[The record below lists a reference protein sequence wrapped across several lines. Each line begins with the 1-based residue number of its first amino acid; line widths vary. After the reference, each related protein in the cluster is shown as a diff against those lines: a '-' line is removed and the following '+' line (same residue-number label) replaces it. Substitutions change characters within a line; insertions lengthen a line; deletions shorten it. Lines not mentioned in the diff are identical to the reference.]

1 MYLYT
6 MKTKKERLLV
16 IKRLIT
22 SRKLSNQ
29 EELLE
34 ALRAA
39 GFELTQATLS
49 RDLKEIKVGKMHDPE
64 KGHIYVLLHQLT
76 ASERKPQAPTL
87 PAESVVN
94 LSFSYNLGI
103 LKTLPG
109 FASSIAIYI
118 DNCNVLEI
126 AGTIAGDDTILLILN
141 ESFDRRQILNALE
154 DILPGIEEKTV

>member
-1 MYLYT
+1 

-22 SRKLSNQ
+22 SRRLSNQ

-49 RDLKEIKVGKMHDPE
+49 RDLKEIKVGRMYDPE
-64 KGHIYVLLHQLT
+64 KGHVYVLLQQLT

-87 PAESVVN
+87 PSESVIS
-94 LSFSYNLGI
+94 LCFSQHLGI
-103 LKTLPG
+103 LRTSPG
-109 FASSIAIYI
+109 FASSVAIYI

-126 AGTIAGDDTILLILN
+126 AGTIAGDDTILLIFH

>member
-1 MYLYT
+1 

-39 GFELTQATLS
+39 GYELTQATLS
-49 RDLKEIKVGKMHDPE
+49 RDLKEIKVGKMPDSE
-64 KGHIYVLLHQLT
+64 KGNIYVLQQQLT
-76 ASERKPQAPTL
+76 AAEKIPSAPKM
-87 PAESVVN
+87 PAESILTVAFSNN
-94 LSFSYNLGI
+94 LCV

-109 FASSIAIYI
+109 FAPSVAIYI
-118 DNCNVLEI
+118 DYSNLIEI
-126 AGTIAGDDTILLILN
+126 IGTIAGDDNILIITN
-141 ESFDRRQILNALE
+141 ENFKRRQLLNAL
-154 DILPGIEEKTV
+154 DIIFPGIEEKLV

>member
-1 MYLYT
+1 

-39 GFELTQATLS
+39 GYELTQATLS
-49 RDLKEIKVGKMHDPE
+49 RDLKEIKVGKMPDPE
-64 KGHIYVLLHQLT
+64 KGNIYVLHQQLT
-76 ASERKPQAPTL
+76 AAEKIPSAPKM
-87 PAESVVN
+87 PAESIITVAFSNN
-94 LSFSYNLGI
+94 LCV

-109 FASSIAIYI
+109 FAPSVAIYI
-118 DNCNVLEI
+118 DYSNLIEI
-126 AGTIAGDDTILLILN
+126 VGTIAGDDNILIIPSEN
-141 ESFDRRQILNALE
+141 FKRRQLLSAL
-154 DILPGIEEKTV
+154 DSIFPGIEQKIT

>member
-1 MYLYT
+1 

-34 ALRAA
+34 SLRAA

-49 RDLKEIKVGKMHDPE
+49 RDLKEIKVGKMHDPD

-76 ASERKPQAPTL
+76 ASERKPQAPPL
-87 PAESVVN
+87 PAESVIH
-94 LSFSYNLGI
+94 LGFSNHLGV
-103 LKTLPG
+103 LKTSPG
-109 FASSIAIYI
+109 FASSVAIYI
-118 DNCNVLEI
+118 DSCNLMEI
-126 AGTIAGDDTILLILN
+126 AGTIAGDDTILLILS
-141 ESFDRRQILNALE
+141 ESFNRRQILNALE
-154 DILPGIEEKTV
+154 DILPGIEDKTA

>member
-1 MYLYT
+1 

-49 RDLKEIKVGKMHDPE
+49 RDLKEIKVGKMHDPD

-94 LSFSYNLGI
+94 LSFSHHLGI

-109 FASSIAIYI
+109 FASSVAIYI
-118 DNCNVLEI
+118 DNCSVLEI

-141 ESFDRRQILNALE
+141 ESYDRRQILNALE

>member
-1 MYLYT
+1 

-39 GFELTQATLS
+39 GYELTQATLS
-49 RDLKEIKVGKMHDPE
+49 RDLKEIKVGKMPDSE
-64 KGHIYVLLHQLT
+64 KGNIYVLQQQLT
-76 ASERKPQAPTL
+76 AAEKIPSAPKM
-87 PAESVVN
+87 PAESIITVAFSNN
-94 LSFSYNLGI
+94 LCV

-109 FASSIAIYI
+109 FAPSVAIYI
-118 DNCNVLEI
+118 DYSNLIEI
-126 AGTIAGDDTILLILN
+126 IGTIAGDDNILIITSEN
-141 ESFDRRQILNALE
+141 FKRRQLLSAL
-154 DILPGIEEKTV
+154 DSIFPGIEAKLV

>member
-1 MYLYT
+1 

-16 IKRLIT
+16 IKRLI
-22 SRKLSNQ
+22 SSKRLSNQ

-49 RDLKEIKVGKMHDPE
+49 RDLKEIKVGKMYDPE
-64 KGHIYVLLHQLT
+64 KGHIYVLLQQLT
-76 ASERKPQAPTL
+76 ASERKPQAPTI
-87 PAESVVN
+87 PAESVIS
-94 LSFSYNLGI
+94 LGFSHHLGI

-109 FASSIAIYI
+109 FASSVAIYI
-118 DNCNVLEI
+118 DNCNLPEI
-126 AGTIAGDDTILLILN
+126 AGTIAGDDTILLILSEDHN
-141 ESFDRRQILNALE
+141 RRQILDALG